1 MPEVTLR
8 EFLPDY
14 WMRAIYA
21 GDAMASGTRHRSMVH
36 PFASPEAMHA
46 H

>member
-1 MPEVTLR
+1 MPVVMLR
-8 EFLPDY
+8 DITDDN
-14 WMRAIYA
+14 WMPAIYT